1 LIAVALLEVLERMR
15 LVETSP
21 GWQQRKDQL
30 WAKHLAG
37 LDEAYFERGIQ
48 RLKRLTEWSRGRIPQ
63 TP

>member
-1 LIAVALLEVLERMR
+1 MR

-21 GWQQRKDQL
+21 GWQQRKNQL